1 MLVLL
6 WSKPGHPGQL
16 ILTKEV
22 LPLEAFGFTDK
33 VYNDTKLDKLYVLH
47 GDGELTKGV
56 EA

>member
-33 VYNDTKLDKLYVLH
+33 VYNDTKLDILYVLH